1 MVRVPNRAV
10 FVRRATEERGAM
22 NSALLAAMPA
32 FTIYTF
38 IQSITPGPA
47 NLCSL
52 ATTMQ
57 QGVRPA
63 MRQWVGLTI
72 GLFIVVAVTTVALL
86 GAGDVV
92 DQLMPVLTV
101 VGAGY
106 VLWLAW
112 GMVRPGQG
120 SGAARIEPTIK
131 AGVILQVT
139 NVRLLVMCTTA
150 LLAYVIP
157 YTNNPLVMAI
167 VSLVIPAMGAASG
180 LVWIY
185 GGARLQTWYEGHH
198 RLVDIVMGAAL
209 ALCGAGMLTMLF

>member
-1 MVRVPNRAV
+1 
-10 FVRRATEERGAM
+10 M

-72 GLFIVVAVTTVALL
+72 GLFIVVVVTTVALL

-92 DQLMPVLTV
+92 NQLMPVLTV

-120 SGAARIEPTIK
+120 GDAAQIAPTVK

-150 LLAYVIP
+150 LLAYVLP
-157 YTNNPLVMAI
+157 YTSNPLVMGI

-185 GGARLQTWYEGHH
+185 GGMRLRAWYESHR
-198 RLVDIVMGAAL
+198 RLVDIVMGTAL
-209 ALCGAGMLTMLF
+209 ALCGVGMLTMLF